1 MHLFSL
7 LLREN
12 CLISLPK
19 KLSLNCHPFLYLLLP
34 PVAYRPVTSSSAIPS
49 VYVSLSGKSPSSFSR
64 NSHIAQASCRTV
76 RSPIDFRQGRRAS
89 DGLVGQ
95 GILNR
100 MEDDTN
106 SVAFSQRLDEA
117 CKAKGVLELNRIQKE
132 AASLSSQY
140 QSCLPQEEINVRQ
153 REHLKYVVTPSL
165 KSSHS
170 NNEPSLDIIYQPCR
184 TIEEFYNFNKNVEG
198 IASDISSYLGLVNN
212 EISKYDSMGDSSSM
226 NNIGGKSSALQQAQK
241 PPLQQ
246 QLMQH
251 RLLQQK
257 RQILQK
263 QGAMETGL
271 SRRHSQMLRQQ
282 SYKAAQN
289 QQVLPPLPLT
299 EKESEDLIAFQSIV
313 ENPEPLSSSSSPNF
327 ALINAACGGGGA
339 MKSSHLHS
347 LNSTPYIS
355 PSVSPQTV
363 IFGSSS
369 SSQGD
374 ESICGVRNLLPKNLH
389 NAFQSCQ
396 ISDQSS
402 APSSLYHQVGMKQ
415 KTFFVSFTLTLPCCT
430 IMYILCVKEL
440 FLMNFSSFFLIFFHF
455 HAQYRVPTPRRHC
468 MRLGILSRRSRLPSS
483 KSNSWKSQFE
493 LI

>member
-1 MHLFSL
+1 
-7 LLREN
+7 
-12 CLISLPK
+12 
-19 KLSLNCHPFLYLLLP
+19 
-34 PVAYRPVTSSSAIPS
+34 
-49 VYVSLSGKSPSSFSR
+49 
-64 NSHIAQASCRTV
+64 
-76 RSPIDFRQGRRAS
+76 
-89 DGLVGQ
+89 
-95 GILNR
+95 

-106 SVAFSQRLDEA
+106 TVAFSQRLHEA

-153 REHLKYVVTPSL
+153 REHLKYVVQPVH
-165 KSSHS
+165 KSHS
-170 NNEPSLDIIYQPCR
+170 NESHDYHPNSSSKQP
-184 TIEEFYNFNKNVEG
+184 TIDDFYNFNKNVEG
-198 IASDISSYLGLVNN
+198 IASDISSYLGLVSN
-212 EISKYDSMGDSSSM
+212 EISKYDSMGESGGM
-226 NNIGGKSSALQQAQK
+226 NNVKSASLQQSQK

-263 QGAMETGL
+263 QGAMEASL

-289 QQVLPPLPLT
+289 QQVLPPLPLS

-313 ENPEPLSSSSSPNF
+313 EGPEPLSSSSSPNF
-327 ALINAACGGGGA
+327 ALINAACSGA
-339 MKSSHLHS
+339 MKASHLHS
-347 LNSTPYIS
+347 LNNTPYIS

-363 IFGSSS
+363 IFGSTS

-396 ISDQSS
+396 ISEQNGSS
-402 APSSLYHQVGMKQ
+402 SHYHQVSAHACEERC
-415 KTFFVSFTLTLPCCT
+415 VH
-430 IMYILCVKEL
+430 LCISWDIQHSHP
-440 FLMNFSSFFLIFFHF
+440 FS
-455 HAQYRVPTPRRHC
+455 PTQN
-468 MRLGILSRRSRLPSS
+468 PSS
-483 KSNSWKSQFE
+483 SSLLASWNPQPSISPPIIEEQIME
-493 LI
+493 ESIWII